1 MDDFRYKITKQ
12 IYDEVLKANL
22 HQSEIA
28 SHLLIPI
35 AFLTAATTFSFNFLF
50 QEEISVLF
58 KGINLIPLLFL
69 GYIISTS
76 FGILLF
82 LKVIG
87 PSFYTKDWPQHEE
100 RPASIFFFKLIGKI
114 KTVEEWMN
122 FFIED
127 PNSQNNDYLK
137 TEDLTEKAVHDL
149 TVESYQ
155 LSKKSY
161 KKSKIKFISKH
172 FFLYLCLFI
181 FIDDISWNYW
191 LFLYL
196 NNYAVIIPSSCF

>member
-35 AFLTAATTFSFNFLF
+35 AFLTAAATFSFNFLF
-50 QEEISVLF
+50 QEEISVIF

-76 FGILLF
+76 AGILLF

-100 RPASIFFFKLIGKI
+100 RPTSIFFFKLIGKI
-114 KTVEEWMN
+114 ETVEDWMN
-122 FFIED
+122 FIIKN
-127 PNSQNNDYLK
+127 PNNQNNEYIK
-137 TEDLTEKAVHDL
+137 TEDLTEKAIHDL
-149 TVESYQ
+149 TLESYQ
-155 LSKKSY
+155 LSKKAI
-161 KKSKIKFISKH
+161 KKVKLNSLANIFFCISV
-172 FFLYLCLFI
+172 CLFLLM
-181 FIDDISWNYW
+181 IS
-191 LFLYL
+191 LG
-196 NNYAVIIPSSCF
+196 IIGYFYI